1 MDEMIS
7 IIINFLENET
17 DMAIREA
24 CTEIVVGLIRSE
36 YITDK
41 SIIDKIKVLVDTDE
55 EELKIYYKILM
66 DFLNEQ

>member
-24 CTEIVVGLIRSE
+24 RTEIVVGLIRSE